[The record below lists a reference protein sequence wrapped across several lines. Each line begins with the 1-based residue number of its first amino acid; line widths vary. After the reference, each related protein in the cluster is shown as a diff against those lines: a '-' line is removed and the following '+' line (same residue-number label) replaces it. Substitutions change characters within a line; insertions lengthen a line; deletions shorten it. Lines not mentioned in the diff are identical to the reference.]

1 MGNSPS
7 APEKDTINSI
17 NIIKTD
23 GDQVSGISLVYNKED
38 EDKILTRIQKTLETR
53 TEAFDFDEFKQVDE
67 PEPIKDLRSILEQ
80 DSELEEQ
87 EEEKKEE
94 KKEEKEEEKEDVKD
108 LMKKIEDILAE
119 KTETKNL

>member
-17 NIIKTD
+17 SIIKTD
-23 GDQVSGISLVYNKED
+23 GNQVSGISLLYNKED
-38 EDKILTRIQKTLETR
+38 EAKILTRIQKTLETR
-53 TEAFDFDEFKQVDE
+53 TEAFDFNEFNQVEE

-87 EEEKKEE
+87 EEQ
-94 KKEEKEEEKEDVKD
+94 KEEKEEVKN

-119 KTETKNL
+119 KTETKNSQE

>member
-38 EDKILTRIQKTLETR
+38 EAKILTRIQKTLETR
-53 TEAFDFDEFKQVDE
+53 TEAFDFDEFKQIDE
-67 PEPIKDLRSILEQ
+67 TEPIKDLRAILEQ

-87 EEEKKEE
+87 EEEKK
-94 KKEEKEEEKEDVKD
+94 EEKEDVKD